1 MTANAD
7 AEGDRAAMGEQ
18 PRAGAFDDAWA
29 QARDVEGWL
38 TEAQARRLFAAAGRV
53 GPDGLVVEIGSFRG
67 RSAIVLAGAGA
78 EVVCIDPHAGSDRGP
93 QEIAADAGRGDAD
106 HEAFHANIARA
117 GAADRVRHV
126 RAFSGAALD
135 RVPGAV
141 DVLFVDG
148 AHRFGPAR
156 ADLVRWGD
164 RVVPGGRMLVH
175 DAWSSVGVTLALLTT
190 TVFGRRWRY
199 VGRDGSLAEF
209 VRADADVPGN
219 ALRQL
224 RELPWFARNVVV
236 KALILARVR
245 RGPWPY

>member
-1 MTANAD
+1 VAID
-7 AEGDRAAMGEQ
+7 G
-18 PRAGAFDDAWA
+18 AWA
-29 QARDVEGWL
+29 HARDVEGWL
-38 TEAQARRLFAAAGRV
+38 TEAQARRLFAAATGAGAGGGMVR
-53 GPDGLVVEIGSFRG
+53 VVEIGSFRG
-67 RSAIVLAGAGA
+67 RSAIVLARAAG

-93 QEIAADAGRGDAD
+93 REIAADADRGRAD
-106 HEAFHANIARA
+106 HEAFQANLARA
-117 GAADRVRHV
+117 GVAERVRHV
-126 RAFSGAALD
+126 RAFSDAALEQ
-135 RVPGAV
+135 VPGPI

-156 ADLVRWGD
+156 DDLVRWGD
-164 RVVPGGRMLVH
+164 RVRPGGRMLVH

-190 TVFGRRWRY
+190 TVFARRWRY
-199 VGRDGSLAEF
+199 AGRTGSLAEF
-209 VRADADVPGN
+209 VREDAGGARN